1 MNGTPEPPSASPP
14 RGGASGLG
22 QPGAGHHGE
31 LEHDPSRWYT
41 TNLVGVPA
49 PVLAST
55 AFNAHP
61 QPLCIAGAR
70 ECNGGLFAL
79 LERAADADEAR
90 EMFAHYMSLAFAL
103 ERPEPGEGETRRWRS
118 SYLKLLQGWG
128 LDSNGPAGAV
138 LKGWVE
144 SRFGLVPSFHGAPL
158 ARFPSPAWVAYL
170 EQKAASR
177 YHNNSIF
184 QQLDLL
190 YEFCQWMLARFR
202 LLGDAAHATLWRGST
217 RCEEQVVA
225 GSLRERRCTV
235 RLNNLVS
242 FSRSQS
248 DAECF
253 GDWVLEAHVPQAKL
267 LLVPGLL
274 NTTSLRGEA
283 EVLAL
288 GGRYDV
294 QARYD

>member
-1 MNGTPEPPSASPP
+1 MN
-14 RGGASGLG
+14 
-22 QPGAGHHGE
+22 
-31 LEHDPSRWYT
+31 LEGDREADPARWYT

-49 PVLAST
+49 PLLAST

-61 QPLCIAGAR
+61 QPLHIAGAR
-70 ECNGGLFAL
+70 ETNSGLFAL
-79 LERAADADEAR
+79 LARCATPDEAR
-90 EMFAHYMSLAFAL
+90 DVFAHYMSLAFGLA
-103 ERPEPGEGETRRWRS
+103 RPEPGERDEGPSGRRRWRS

-128 LDSNGPAGAV
+128 LDSNGPSGAV

-170 EQKAASR
+170 EQKGASR

-190 YEFCQWMLARFR
+190 YEFCQWMLARFA
-202 LLGDAAHATLWRGST
+202 LLGGGTHATLWRGST
-217 RCEEQVVA
+217 RCEEQVAA

-242 FSRSQS
+242 FSTTR
-248 DAECF
+248 DAAQCF
-253 GDWVLEAHVPQAKL
+253 GDWVLEARIPQCKL

-283 EVLAL
+283 EVLAI
-288 GGRYDV
+288 GGDCEV
-294 QARYD
+294 EARYD

>member
-1 MNGTPEPPSASPP
+1 MEAAGEADP
-14 RGGASGLG
+14 R
-22 QPGAGHHGE
+22 
-31 LEHDPSRWYT
+31 RWYT

-49 PVLAST
+49 PLLASS

-61 QPLCIAGAR
+61 QSLHIAGTR
-70 ECNGGLFAL
+70 ETNSGLFAL
-79 LERAADADEAR
+79 LARCGSADEAR
-90 EMFAHYMSLAFAL
+90 DVFAHYMSLAFGLA
-103 ERPEPGEGETRRWRS
+103 RPEPGEGDGPNERRRWRS

-128 LDSNGPAGAV
+128 LDSNSAAGAV

-144 SRFGLVPSFHGAPL
+144 SRFGLVPAFHAVPL
-158 ARFPSPAWVAYL
+158 ARFPSPAWIAYL

-190 YEFCQWMLARFR
+190 FEFCQWMLARFA
-202 LLGDAAHATLWRGST
+202 LLGSGAHVTLWRGST
-217 RCEEQVVA
+217 RCEEQIVD

-242 FSRSQS
+242 FSTT
-248 DAECF
+248 AEQAQCF
-253 GDWVLEAHVPQAKL
+253 GDWVFEARVPMAKL

-274 NTTSLRGEA
+274 NTTSLHGEA
-283 EVLAL
+283 EVLAI
-288 GGRYDV
+288 GGNYEV
-294 QARYD
+294 EARYD

>member
-1 MNGTPEPPSASPP
+1 MEAAGEADP
-14 RGGASGLG
+14 R
-22 QPGAGHHGE
+22 
-31 LEHDPSRWYT
+31 RWYT

-61 QPLCIAGAR
+61 QALHIAGAR
-70 ECNGGLFAL
+70 ETSTGLFAL
-79 LERAADADEAR
+79 LERCSEPDEAR
-90 EMFAHYMSLAFAL
+90 DVFAHYMSLAFGLA
-103 ERPEPGEGETRRWRS
+103 RPEPGDGESRRWRS

-128 LDSNGPAGAV
+128 LDANGPAGAV

-144 SRFGLVPSFHGAPL
+144 SRFGLVPAFHAMAL

-177 YHNNSIF
+177 YHNNSIY

-190 YEFCQWMLARFR
+190 FEFCQWMLARFA
-202 LLGDAAHATLWRGST
+202 LLGAGPDVTLWRGST
-217 RCEEQVVA
+217 RCEEQVIK
-225 GSLRERRCTV
+225 GSLRERRCIV

-242 FSRSQS
+242 FSTTATQ
-248 DAECF
+248 AQCF
-253 GDWVLEAHVPQAKL
+253 GDWVFEARVPLAKL

-274 NTTSLRGEA
+274 NTTSLHGEA
-283 EVLAL
+283 EVLAI
-288 GGRYDV
+288 GGDYV
-294 QARYD
+294 VEARYD